1 MEKRDGSSVK
11 INNVEMGK
19 TSVWETYITFFI
31 CTYIYFTYN
40 TDEEI
45 IDFEI

>member
-11 INNVEMGK
+11 ITNAKMGK
-19 TSVWETYITFFI
+19 SSVRETYVLSFI
-31 CTYIYFTYN
+31 CTYIYFIYN

>member
-19 TSVWETYITFFI
+19 TSVWETYIPFFI

-45 IDFEI
+45 IDFEK

>member
-1 MEKRDGSSVK
+1 MENRDVSSVK
-11 INNVEMGK
+11 ITKGEMGK
-19 TSVWETYITFFI
+19 TLVWKTQIYLFI
-31 CTYIYFTYN
+31 CKYIYFTYD

>member
-1 MEKRDGSSVK
+1 MWKWEKLVGD
-11 INNVEMGK
+11 IP
-19 TSVWETYITFFI
+19 FFI

>member
-19 TSVWETYITFFI
+19 TSVWETYILFFI
-31 CTYIYFTYN
+31 CTYIYFTYD